1 MPNGEEPSKTPVAEA
16 PKTGTPKE
24 EAPQPKPEEKPPKD
38 EHLDTLL
45 ANVKAGYE
53 EKLSKQKADYEK
65 RLKERE
71 DVISQLLTG
80 DNTPPDKTIAET
92 INESRKK
99 ELTW

>member
-1 MPNGEEPSKTPVAEA
+1 MSNGEEPGKTSVAEV
-16 PKTGTPKE
+16 PKTETPKE

-92 INESRKK
+92 INESREK
-99 ELTW
+99 ELKW

>member
-1 MPNGEEPSKTPVAEA
+1 MPNGEEQSKTAVAEA
-16 PKTGTPKE
+16 PKTEAPKE

-38 EHLDTLL
+38 ERLETLL

-71 DVISQLLTG
+71 DVINQLLTG

>member
-1 MPNGEEPSKTPVAEA
+1 MENGEKPEKPVETPPKAEEPK
-16 PKTGTPKE
+16 
-24 EAPQPKPEEKPPKD
+24 PKPEETPPKD
-38 EHLDTLL
+38 EHLETLL
-45 ANVKAGYE
+45 ASVKAGYE

-71 DVISQLLTG
+71 DVINQLLTG

>member
-1 MPNGEEPSKTPVAEA
+1 MSNGEEPNKPPVAEA
-16 PKTGTPKE
+16 PKTEATKE

-38 EHLDTLL
+38 ERLETLL

-80 DNTPPDKTIAET
+80 DNTPPDMTIAET
-92 INESRKK
+92 INESREK
-99 ELTW
+99 ELKW

>member
-1 MPNGEEPSKTPVAEA
+1 MPNGEESSKTAVAEA
-16 PKTGTPKE
+16 PKTEKPKE

-45 ANVKAGYE
+45 ASVKAGYE

>member
-1 MPNGEEPSKTPVAEA
+1 MPNGEEPNKPPVAEA
-16 PKTGTPKE
+16 PKTEASKE

-45 ANVKAGYE
+45 AKVKAGYE

-80 DNTPPDKTIAET
+80 DNTPPDMTIAET
-92 INESRKK
+92 INESREK
-99 ELTW
+99 ELKW